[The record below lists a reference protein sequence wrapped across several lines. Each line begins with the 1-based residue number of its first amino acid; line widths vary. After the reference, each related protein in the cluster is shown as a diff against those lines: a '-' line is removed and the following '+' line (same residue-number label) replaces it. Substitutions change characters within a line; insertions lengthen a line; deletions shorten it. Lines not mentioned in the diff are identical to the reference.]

1 MLTAD
6 PDADLEH
13 SLVDWRRY
21 RRRKRIA
28 DVHWIDALYQAYM
41 TALFGATALYFLTGV
56 VGDDRLRPD
65 EMVKVLSEGDDWL
78 GVAVAV
84 VLAIG
89 LRSGSRGGP
98 LALERAE
105 VRHVLLAPV
114 DRTNAVLGPVL
125 RQLRFLLF
133 AAAVVGT
140 EGGVL
145 ASRRL
150 QHHAAL
156 WVACG
161 IVFATATIA
170 LAYGAALC
178 AAAWRL
184 PSPIATFAGVAAVSV
199 AVADA
204 LNLVQG
210 SPFSLWGRIGLW
222 PENFSVWGLVAIAAS
237 LAVLGVG
244 LLRVGDI
251 SVEAAERRS
260 RLVGQLRFA
269 ATLQDLRT
277 VLVLRRQLAMELPR
291 LRPWIRLQVRGV
303 GRFPVWTRGWR
314 GVLRW
319 PTARVGR
326 MLLLA
331 VVAGL
336 ALRGV
341 WSGTTPLLALGGIA
355 LFVAGLDAVEPLAQ
369 EIDHPSRTA
378 SIPMARGE
386 LHLRQL
392 PVGVAV
398 MVLTCLVGAAAA
410 VLVEPSL
417 GALAVAAACVVPA
430 ALGGVAGA
438 VASVLSGV
446 SDASD
451 EGGWSLV
458 PPEVAGMRV
467 VLRSVLPLALA
478 IGGTLPVLAARSA
491 ADHGQQP
498 ALAAANVGVAA
509 VAGFALV
516 AYWVRKRDDLHAA
529 WKAALDQ
536 AFPEKPQREEE
547 AGGA

>member
-1 MLTAD
+1 VLTAD

-392 PVGVAV
+392 PVGAAV